1 MILNGRD
8 VRIGASLLV
17 GDMDSMVQFYRDI
30 LGFPTQWDG
39 GDFAEFET
47 ASGALSLFMYSRDQ
61 FVKAI
66 GESYVP
72 PKGINQS
79 FEIALWLPSFADVDA
94 EYERL
99 SKLGL
104 RFPTGEPIT
113 YPFGIRNFYVAD
125 PEGNLLEIGSTNE
138 T

>member
-1 MILNGRD
+1 MIVNGRN

-17 GDMDSMVQFYRDI
+17 GDMDSMVRFYRDI
-30 LGFPTQWDG
+30 LGFSTQWDG

-47 ASGALSLFMYSRDQ
+47 ASGSLSLFMYSREQ

-79 FEIALWLPSFADVDA
+79 FEIALWLPSFADVDE

>member
-1 MILNGRD
+1 MNGRD

-17 GDMDSMVQFYRDI
+17 GDMDSMVRFYRDT
-30 LGFPTQWDG
+30 LGFHTQWDG

-47 ASGALSLFMYSRDQ
+47 ASGALSLFMYSRKQ

-72 PKGINQS
+72 PKGINQT
-79 FEIALWLPSFADVDA
+79 FEIALWLPSFVDVDA

-104 RFPTGEPIT
+104 RFPTGGPIT

-125 PEGNLLEIGSTNE
+125 PEGNLLEIGSTRE

>member
-1 MILNGRD
+1 MDGRKVRVGSCIL
-8 VRIGASLLV
+8 A
-17 GDMDSMVQFYRDI
+17 GDMERMVRFYRDT
-30 LGFPTQWDG
+30 LGLQTQWDG

-47 ASGALSLFMYSRDQ
+47 ASGALALWLYSRKE

-66 GESYVP
+66 GEDYIP
-72 PKGINQS
+72 PKGINQT
-79 FEIALWLPSFADVDA
+79 FEIALWLPNYAEVDA

-104 RFPTGEPIT
+104 RFPAGEPVT

-138 T
+138 A